1 MLRTYRINIDTLKV
15 HYPWAKYG
23 IMDDDVGRVIGVCR
37 DRNEADEQVKWFHR
51 HTLQNVR
58 IIEIL

>member
-1 MLRTYRINIDTLKV
+1 MKV